1 MGGLALR
8 SPSGPFEPPSSSTY
22 HRGMCGRFTQAT
34 EGEIIAQVFDLSEVP
49 ALAPRYNIAP
59 TQDVAAVRAAEGG
72 GRELVQLH
80 WGLIP
85 SWAKERAMGAR
96 MINARAET
104 LVEKPAFRS
113 AFRARRCL
121 LVADG
126 FYEWQKLGTRKQPH
140 FIGFKDGR
148 PFAFAGLWE
157 RWRGEGSEHVE
168 SCTIVTTEAN
178 ELLAPIHDRM
188 PVILDPEDFALWIDP
203 AEKDTERLV
212 GLLRPYQP
220 GPLQAYPVS
229 LLVNNP
235 ANDTPA
241 CRENLR

>member
-1 MGGLALR
+1 
-8 SPSGPFEPPSSSTY
+8 
-22 HRGMCGRFTQAT
+22 MCGRFTQAAD
-34 EGEIIAQVFDLSEVP
+34 GEIIAQVFELPEP
-49 ALAPRYNIAP
+49 PELPRRYNIAP
-59 TQDVAAVRAAEGG
+59 TQDVAAVRRAEDG
-72 GRELVQLH
+72 GRELVRLH

-104 LVEKPAFRS
+104 LVEKPAFRA

-121 LVADG
+121 IVADG
-126 FYEWQKLGTRKQPH
+126 FYEWQKLGARKQPY
-140 FIGFKDGR
+140 FIGFTDRR

-157 RWRGEGSEHVE
+157 RWIGEGSEAVE

-188 PVILDPEDFALWIDP
+188 PVILDPDVFAPWIDP
-203 AEKDTERLV
+203 AEKDTERLA
-212 GLLRPYQP
+212 GLLRPYPP

-229 LLVNNP
+229 FFVNNP

-241 CRENLR
+241 CRERMG